1 MAGRPTD
8 FKSSY
13 CKQVEKL
20 CKLGATDK
28 ELADFFEVT
37 EQTINNWKNDYPLF
51 FESIKKGKT
60 LADANVAE
68 RLYQRAMG
76 FEHDSEE
83 IKVVSDGMGL
93 GSSIER
99 VKVRKIYP
107 PDTIAAIFWLK
118 NRQKDKW
125 RDKTEIDHLTPIPVT
140 WNEEKTYETKAG

>member
-8 FKSSY
+8 Y
-13 CKQVEKL
+13 REEYNIQAEKL
-20 CKLGATDK
+20 CKLGATDN

-37 EQTINNWKNDYPLF
+37 EQTINNWKNEHPQF

-60 LADANVAE
+60 LADAEVAE

-83 IKVVSDGMGL
+83 IKVVANGNGE

-99 VKVRKIYP
+99 VPVRKIYP
-107 PDTIAAIFWLK
+107 PDTVAAIFWLK
-118 NRQKDKW
+118 NRQKEKW
-125 RDKTEIDHLTPIPVT
+125 RDKSEIDHLTPIPVT
-140 WNEEKTYETKAG
+140 WKEEKTYETK